1 MLAQKSA
8 ANQVTAAE
16 NNLNAAIGKRDAAT
30 KAIASAQDTL
40 NQAIATS
47 GANSQEAQSA
57 TMALEA
63 ARQREAKAT
72 TAAEAAQI
80 RLEKAQLAASNAAD
94 KAAAASE
101 RLTTA
106 QNALTQGVAATG
118 NSVASNMHALM
129 SSLAN
134 LGKTA
139 LAPLGSFV
147 SNMGAKIG
155 AAAKNFVSPVTKKF
169 GEIKTK
175 AGDAFKEVGAKASD
189 SFAKVKS
196 KASDAFSSVKTKV
209 AGTFDSLP
217 IQTQAAMI
225 ASTGYLKQWG
235 GAAAGYMKNLGS
247 AAAPVLHNIGSTAR
261 SAFGA
266 LGNTAKSAAS
276 VIGSHIREGAVRA
289 KAALENMASVSMA
302 GLAAGAVAV
311 GAKLVSV
318 GKEAF
323 NLYATYEQAVGGI
336 DTLFK
341 GSSKTVQKY
350 AAEAYRTAGVDANT
364 YMQQITSFS
373 ASLISSLGGDTAQ
386 AAELGNLAM
395 VDMSD
400 NANKMGT
407 SIESIQQ
414 TYQSL
419 ARGNYAM
426 LDNLKLG
433 YGGTKT
439 EMERLIADANKLRAA
454 NGETADLSIEK
465 FSDVVTAI
473 HTVQTE
479 MDITGTTA
487 KEAATT
493 IEGSI
498 GMAKAAWTNLLTG
511 LGDGNADLS
520 ALTQNLVSAIG
531 DVARNALPRIK
542 QIVQGI
548 VKAIPGLFDGL
559 KTLLPAPFQSALD
572 TIGGLFS
579 KFKGVLA
586 PAMGAFAALGAG
598 GLAPLLG
605 KSPLV
610 AACCPNWRA
619 RSPRSKARSGSSWP
633 RWVRS
638 SPPAR
643 NCRPRSA
650 ASCRTWP
657 ARFRTHSTSWA
668 PRCTRSVLKSGR

>member
-1 MLAQKSA
+1 MAFGTQVGTATLPIFPTMAGFRSKVSKEVSAAGRDGGNAFSKSFNGSKAGQEAGKRFKNGFSDSSKGIGEDTLRKFQQDVAKAKSGYTAAMLAQKSA
-8 ANQVTAAE
+8 ANQVTVAE

-30 KAIASAQDTL
+30 KAVASAQDTL
-40 NQAIATS
+40 SQAIATS

-63 ARQREAKAT
+63 ARQYEAKAT

-106 QNALTQGVAATG
+106 QNALAQVSGATG

-139 LAPLGSFV
+139 LSPITSLA
-147 SNMGAKIG
+147 SNLGAKIG
-155 AAAKNFVSPVTKKF
+155 GAAKKLVSPITSKF
-169 GEIKTK
+169 GELKTK
-175 AGDAFKEVGAKASD
+175 TGEAFTAIGAKASGALNGIG
-189 SFAKVKS
+189 AK
-196 KASDAFSSVKTKV
+196 ATAAFGK
-209 AGTFDSLP
+209 LP
-217 IQTQAAMI
+217 SGMQSALTA
-225 ASTGYLKQWG
+225 TGGYLRNLG
-235 GAAAGYMKNLGS
+235 GAAGN
-247 AAAPVLHNIGSTAR
+247 VLSNIGSTAR

-276 VIGSHIREGAVRA
+276 VIGSHIRDGAARA

-302 GLAAGAVAV
+302 GLTAGAVAV

-395 VDMSD
+395 IDMSD

-433 YGGTKT
+433 YGGTKM

-493 IEGSI
+493 IEGAI
-498 GMAKAAWTNLLTG
+498 GMAIADTAKRERNIGAHIFCTAH
-511 LGDGNADLS
+511 NARRQ
-520 ALTQNLVSAIG
+520 LTQRQCSRVT
-531 DVARNALPRIK
+531 
-542 QIVQGI
+542 
-548 VKAIPGLFDGL
+548 F
-559 KTLLPAPFQSALD
+559 F
-572 TIGGLFS
+572 
-579 KFKGVLA
+579 
-586 PAMGAFAALGAG
+586 
-598 GLAPLLG
+598 
-605 KSPLV
+605 
-610 AACCPNWRA
+610 
-619 RSPRSKARSGSSWP
+619 
-633 RWVRS
+633 
-638 SPPAR
+638 
-643 NCRPRSA
+643 
-650 ASCRTWP
+650 
-657 ARFRTHSTSWA
+657 
-668 PRCTRSVLKSGR
+668 